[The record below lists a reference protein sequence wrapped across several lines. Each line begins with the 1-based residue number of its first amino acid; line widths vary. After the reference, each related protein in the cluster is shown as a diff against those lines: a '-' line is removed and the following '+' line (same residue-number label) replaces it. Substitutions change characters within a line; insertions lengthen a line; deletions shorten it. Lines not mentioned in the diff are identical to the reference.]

1 MEQVNP
7 QDYAVRA
14 NVLTQPIEQ
23 LCSFCRG
30 EMAAV
35 ETYERAMT
43 EVREGWIL
51 MQLRS
56 NLDSHARRV
65 QTLRQ
70 RILDLGGTPPETSGP
85 WGAFANAVEG
95 VASAIGERAALTILE
110 EGERHGLADY
120 RADLQNLDY
129 DSLRLVENQIIP
141 QQAKSHM
148 SLHDIVQTLS
158 T

>member
-1 MEQVNP
+1 MEQINA

-23 LCSFCRG
+23 LSSFCRG
-30 EMAAV
+30 EMSAV
-35 ETYERAMT
+35 ETYERAMA

-51 MQLRS
+51 TQLRA

-65 QTLRQ
+65 QMLRE

-95 VASAIGERAALTILE
+95 VATAIGERAALSILE

-129 DSLRLVENQIIP
+129 DSQRLVETHLIP
-141 QQAKSHM
+141 QQAKTQMTLHRIVE
-148 SLHDIVQTLS
+148 SLS
-158 T
+158 S